1 MFCLSECNIIWCDY
15 IISFVQMPYSFG
27 PSKIKPENIIWYLYA
42 HSRSLALIVIVIYCD
57 LQFPHWWEVHEIRGR
72 KEVDIMIITVRY
84 TENISDINRKY
95 ELLVENWFEKVFLE
109 VTKRGGLWRGVTRAA
124 SKSARYEVDGHP
136 DQLYPPPRAP

>member
-1 MFCLSECNIIWCDY
+1 
-15 IISFVQMPYSFG
+15 MPYSFG
-27 PSKIKPENIIWYLYA
+27 LIEIKPENIIWYYTLTASQYNLTIL
-42 HSRSLALIVIVIYCD
+42 HRSHALIVIYCEF
-57 LQFPHWWEVHEIRGR
+57 QFQHWWEVHEIRGR

-95 ELLVENWFEKVFLE
+95 ELLVENWFEKMFLE
-109 VTKRGGLWRGVTRAA
+109 VTNRGGFWRGVTRAA